1 MTQKFIVDDLG
12 ELLAL
17 QRVFREAKFCTEPDD
32 TEISD
37 SPVVARLYELVIAT
51 LVAKELE
58 IGREDAGVRWREWLR
73 TSELRDEWHAAM
85 RRAKADGRWRSFSAG
100 EQIEHAKLLLSP
112 FVLSRDDIEKFVSE
126 VNRSSK

>member
-58 IGREDAGVRWREWLR
+58 IGR
-73 TSELRDEWHAAM
+73 
-85 RRAKADGRWRSFSAG
+85 
-100 EQIEHAKLLLSP
+100 
-112 FVLSRDDIEKFVSE
+112 
-126 VNRSSK
+126 